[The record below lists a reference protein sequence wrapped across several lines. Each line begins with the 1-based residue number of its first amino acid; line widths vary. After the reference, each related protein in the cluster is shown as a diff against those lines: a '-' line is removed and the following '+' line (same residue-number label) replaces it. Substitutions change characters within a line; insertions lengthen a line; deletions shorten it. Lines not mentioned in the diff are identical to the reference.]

1 MTVNFLFKMSISV
14 KPLGAG
20 QEVGR
25 SCVIVKVKD
34 LNIMFDCG
42 VHMAYNDSRK
52 FPDFKKIVENDEKY
66 KKKIQ
71 FSNKMT
77 QDREESMYQNLLSDT
92 INYTEVVDLVIITHF
107 HLDHCGALP
116 YFTEI
121 SGYKGPIITSQPTK
135 AIIPLMLED
144 FRKIIESSE
153 KSVLTQQNIKD
164 CMKKITTVEVNEEKI
179 VRLTSKNRAIKVTA
193 FYAGHVLGACM
204 YNIEIDGFNVTYTGD
219 YNTLADRHL
228 GGAYMKKI
236 SPDILITETTYGNT
250 VRDTKR
256 VRERE
261 FLKKIQNTID
271 KNGKVL
277 IPVFALGRAQE
288 LCILLDTHWRRMK
301 SNVPIYFAGQMTG
314 KANFYYKIFNNWMND
329 KIKNVFL
336 ENNVFEFKFIQP
348 YDKTVLKS
356 NSPMVIFATPGML
369 HGGISLSIFKEI
381 AGDPKNMVIIPGYCT
396 QGTVG
401 NKILSGERLVE
412 IDKSTIEVRCDVEY
426 MSFSAHADAK
436 GILQLIKHSSPKNIV
451 FVHGDSEVMK
461 KLQKTVEVNLKLNS
475 FLPKNHEEIFF
486 YEKLKMF
493 ERIPMKS
500 DFFYFIQYLAKI
512 GQEYIKKNGFSLE
525 SGIRIN
531 LEASAITSNKEMY
544 RMVTE
549 KNDNLHLGLQ
559 NNHLRKFYNLLHN
572 PSGNLSKKSV
582 KNNFIISLLNNQCKT
597 FRSQDFKSNLAV
609 FINGISIENRKEIIS
624 LIERKN
630 DEVDIKI
637 INEMSSLII
646 SWKDQTYN
654 KSIFTLINVI
664 NLYIKLIKEI

>member
-1 MTVNFLFKMSISV
+1 MSISV

-42 VHMAYNDSRK
+42 VHMAFNDSRK
-52 FPDFKKIVENDEKY
+52 FPDFKKIVEHDERF
-66 KKKIQ
+66 KKKQ
-71 FSNKMT
+71 PFTNKLS
-77 QDREESMYQNLLSDT
+77 QEKDESIYQNLLSDT

-121 SGYKGPIITSQPTK
+121 SGYNGPVITSQPTK

-153 KSVLTQQNIKD
+153 KPVLTSQNIKD
-164 CMKKITTVEVNEEKI
+164 CMKKIITIEVNEEKI
-179 VRLTSKNRAIKVTA
+179 IKLTSKDRIIKVTA

-204 YNIEIDGFNVTYTGD
+204 YNVEIDGFNVTYTGD

-236 SPDILITETTYGNT
+236 CPDILITETTYGNT

-271 KNGKVL
+271 RNGKVL

-348 YDKTVLKS
+348 FDKTVLKS

-381 AGDPKNMVIIPGYCT
+381 AGDPKSMVIIPGYCT

-401 NKILSGERLVE
+401 NKILSGERTIE
-412 IDKSTIEVRCDVEY
+412 IDKSIIEVRCDIEY

-436 GILQLIKHSSPKNIV
+436 GILQLIKHSSPKNLV

-461 KLQKTVEVNLKLNS
+461 KLQKTVEVNLKMNS
-475 FLPKNHEEIFF
+475 FLPKNHEEVFF
-486 YEKLKMF
+486 YEKMKMF
-493 ERIPMKS
+493 KRISMKS
-500 DFFYFIQYLAKI
+500 DFYYFIYYLSKI
-512 GQEYIKKNGFSLE
+512 GKEYIKKNGFSLE

-531 LEASAITSNKEMY
+531 LEESCILSHREKISLLKEE
-544 RMVTE
+544 TE
-549 KNDNLHLGLQ
+549 KFHLGLQ
-559 NNHLRKFYNLLHN
+559 NNHLRKFYSLNQNHSVN
-572 PSGNLSKKSV
+572 NSKILI
-582 KNNFIISLLNNQCKT
+582 KNNFKINLFDKRIEKLKN
-597 FRSQDFKSNLAV
+597 QDFKSILSEFV
-609 FINGISIENRKEIIS
+609 KSLSIENSKDLIS
-624 LIERKN
+624 LIEVKN
-630 DEVDIKI
+630 DEIDIKFI
-637 INEMSSLII
+637 DDMKSLII
-646 SWKDQTYN
+646 SWKDRIYN
-654 KSIFTLINVI
+654 TTIFTLINVI